1 MSDNH
6 QFRITES
13 ISNDLIQA
21 AFSRTDLFNLR
32 INELREIDG
41 KVLERMKTDRFSIM
55 SFKKVHVF
63 YITDTRESVVN
74 GSSLKV
80 DTRLLEKDH
89 WKKYE
94 PANSLHDTH
103 YVAHH
108 WKRRRKDDN
117 NENIRCFSIFFSTQY
132 PRLSGWRFLAY
143 FSVVILLGWTGSML
157 SFDTKSVLD
166 ESLIKLATVYY
177 SYAKSFNKNRR

>member
-1 MSDNH
+1 MYSTS
-6 QFRITES
+6 QTP
-13 ISNDLIQA
+13 
-21 AFSRTDLFNLR
+21 
-32 INELREIDG
+32 
-41 KVLERMKTDRFSIM
+41 
-55 SFKKVHVF
+55 
-63 YITDTRESVVN
+63 ESVVN

-177 SYAKSFNKNRR
+177 KLCEIV